1 MGPSWGMHP
10 LMLALCLAQAP
21 AVHPGVPPAL
31 AALPIPE
38 GFRLRMDN
46 REYSDFDQVAF
57 EVRPSVERGPVR
69 LPMEGRVWKFT
80 LESSGARVG
89 ASTMLQ
95 RLRPALEEAGWTW
108 QWLERGVASRR
119 SDGMDLWVRVT
130 PGATGEVRVVLLE
143 RTDPPRLT
151 LVPPGPEVQ
160 WPRPEQDFP
169 YLTPWPGSRLVRS
182 APTQAPV
189 AADLG
194 NGAQGF
200 VLVNFIEKEYALPG
214 PVSAHAF
221 TTAYR
226 RALEAAG
233 WEIEGNFKGSLV
245 QVQAV
250 YVREGRDI
258 RATLRLVDDAMAI
271 SVADVG
277 AQRPK

>member
-1 MGPSWGMHP
+1 MHP
-10 LMLALCLAQAP
+10 LLLALCLAQAP
-21 AVHPGVPPAL
+21 PPAAAVSAATPPAL
-31 AALPIPE
+31 VAMPIPE
-38 GFRLRMDN
+38 GFQLRLDN
-46 REYSDFDQVAF
+46 REYSDFDQVVF
-57 EVRPSVERGPVR
+57 EVRPSVERGPLR
-69 LPMEGRVWKFT
+69 LPLEGRVWKFT

-89 ASTMLQ
+89 ASTLLQ

-108 QWLERGVASRR
+108 QWAERGVASRR
-119 SDGMDLWVRVT
+119 TEGLDLWVRVS
-130 PGATGEVRVVLLE
+130 PGATGELRVVLLE
-143 RTDPPRLT
+143 RTDPPKLT
-151 LVPPGPEVQ
+151 LVPPGATVQ
-160 WPRPEQDFP
+160 WPRPEEDFP
-169 YLTPWPGSRLVRS
+169 YLTPWPGSKLVRS

-194 NGAQGF
+194 NGQQGF
-200 VLVNFIEKEYALPG
+200 VLVNFIEKEYVLPG